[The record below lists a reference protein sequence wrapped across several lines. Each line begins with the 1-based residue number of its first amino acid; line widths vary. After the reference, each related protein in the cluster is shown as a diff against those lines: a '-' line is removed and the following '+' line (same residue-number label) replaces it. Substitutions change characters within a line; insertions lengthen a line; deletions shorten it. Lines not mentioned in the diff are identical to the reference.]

1 MKGRQCF
8 KHFICSSLHCGLQTQ
23 LNELKVLV
31 NTHSHT
37 KLYNNKTHTYHED
50 LVPESKSSHGGRWAL
65 GYEAHKH
72 TLAHGEQTQSTLALA
87 ILTQGDLTNTYT
99 HTAIISTTCHYLYE
113 MHQEAHMTKTQNTE
127 HTWSISRE
135 ICKQH
140 TKHKHITVHVS
151 RHAAVGQIRLSTME
165 RLDAMI
171 NGNWN

>member
-99 HTAIISTTCHYLYE
+99 HTQQSLALLVTTC
-113 MHQEAHMTKTQNTE
+113 MRCTRR
-127 HTWSISRE
+127 HTW
-135 ICKQH
+135 Q
-140 TKHKHITVHVS
+140 KHKTLNIHDQYLGRYVS
-151 RHAAVGQIRLSTME
+151 SIPNT
-165 RLDAMI
+165 
-171 NGNWN
+171 NT